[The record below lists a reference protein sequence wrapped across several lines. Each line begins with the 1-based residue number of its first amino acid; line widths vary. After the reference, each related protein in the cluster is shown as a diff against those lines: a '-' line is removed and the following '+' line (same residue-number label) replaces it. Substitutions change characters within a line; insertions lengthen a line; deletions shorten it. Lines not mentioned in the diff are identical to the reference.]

1 MNVFITT
8 AIVISAVISTVID
21 RRSVTRTFFS
31 CFVFVKK
38 ARSVNDRGTVK
49 QKRIAR
55 GLWSADDC
63 QTWADRGKESTM
75 FRINVGS
82 FPNELLV
89 RYNPEKYCCFPR
101 GVSRVLQST
110 VSQTERAVGYIL
122 EQMAAKECLCR
133 CLLWY

>member
-49 QKRIAR
+49 QKRIVR
-55 GLWSADDC
+55 GLRSADDC
-63 QTWADRGKESTM
+63 QTWADRGK
-75 FRINVGS
+75 G
-82 FPNELLV
+82 
-89 RYNPEKYCCFPR
+89 KYDA
-101 GVSRVLQST
+101 SN
-110 VSQTERAVGYIL
+110 
-122 EQMAAKECLCR
+122 
-133 CLLWY
+133 